1 LQHCCS
7 FKSTYPEYRTSW
19 SWGTPHSPIGTA
31 NSLGL
36 QVSVGKT
43 DHAPHYRKRRRMDSF
58 FQALSI
64 YKVLLTA
71 VTLQTSIT
79 EEENQKVRIV
89 DLTRASELSF
99 GMGDCHLH

>member
-1 LQHCCS
+1 
-7 FKSTYPEYRTSW
+7 
-19 SWGTPHSPIGTA
+19 
-31 NSLGL
+31 
-36 QVSVGKT
+36 
-43 DHAPHYRKRRRMDSF
+43 MDSF

-64 YKVLLTA
+64 YKVLLKA

-89 DLTRASELSF
+89 DLTRASKLSF